1 MFHTGDYVVYGNN
14 GVCRVE
20 GIGTLEVSGMPQDRL
35 FYTLHPLYMK
45 GSTLFTPVDNSKI
58 IIRPVLSKEE
68 AKELIREIPNL
79 EPLWINDERKREI
92 QYKETIR
99 TCDCRQYVRIIKT
112 IYLRRENRL
121 AEGKKVTVQDEKY
134 FHMAEEALYGE
145 LAISLELSKEEAKS
159 YVINKVTELSG
170 ILE

>member
-45 GSTLFTPVDNSKI
+45 GSTLFTPVDNSKV

-99 TCDCRQYVRIIKT
+99 TCDCRQYVRI
-112 IYLRRENRL
+112 
-121 AEGKKVTVQDEKY
+121 
-134 FHMAEEALYGE
+134 
-145 LAISLELSKEEAKS
+145 S
-159 YVINKVTELSG
+159 
-170 ILE
+170 

>member
-1 MFHTGDYVVYGNN
+1 
-14 GVCRVE
+14 
-20 GIGTLEVSGMPQDRL
+20 MPQDRL

-45 GSTLFTPVDNSKI
+45 GSTLFTPVDNSKV

-159 YVINKVTELSG
+159 YVINKVTELNS